1 MDMRPTY
8 PGESEGEGSF
18 GIFCIVAMILAFV
31 AHLISLC
38 F

>member
-1 MDMRPTY
+1 MDMSPTY

-18 GIFCIVAMILAFV
+18 GAFGIVAMILAFA

>member
-8 PGESEGEGSF
+8 PGESEEEGSF
-18 GIFCIVAMILAFV
+18 GAFGIVVGIIAFGLYLV
-31 AHLISLC
+31 SLC